1 MEFIKKH
8 ITTILI
14 ILSTIILG
22 GVAVFTAVR
31 LYQLRKEPVAPTQ
44 PKSEPSAS
52 QAQISYQAPNACT
65 ELAFA
70 LATPLPTKT
79 PKATPTQT
87 PKPTTT
93 PTITPNPTPTPTAT
107 STPVAT
113 QTPTASPS
121 PSPTPTLMSQAS
133 LTPKPTTAALPEAG
147 VGMPTIFGIGLGLL
161 LILGAVLLAI

>member
-31 LYQLRKEPVAPTQ
+31 LYQLRQEPVAPTQ
-44 PKSEPSAS
+44 PKSKPSAS
-52 QAQISYQAPNACT
+52 QDQISYQALKACT

-70 LATPLPTKT
+70 L
-79 PKATPTQT
+79 ATPTQT

-93 PTITPNPTPTPTAT
+93 PTITPSPTPTPTPT
-107 STPVAT
+107 STPIAT
-113 QTPTASPS
+113 QAPTASPS
-121 PSPTPTLMSQAS
+121 PSPTPTLISQAS
-133 LTPKPTTAALPEAG
+133 LTPKSTTVALPEAG
-147 VGMPTIFGIGLGLL
+147 VGTPTIFGIGLGLL
-161 LILGAVLLAI
+161 LLLGAILLAI